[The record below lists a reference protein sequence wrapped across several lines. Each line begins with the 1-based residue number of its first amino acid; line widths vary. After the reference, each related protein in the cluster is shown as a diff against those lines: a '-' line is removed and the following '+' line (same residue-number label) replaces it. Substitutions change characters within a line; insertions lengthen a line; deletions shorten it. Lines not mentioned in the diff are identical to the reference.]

1 MKWVTRE
8 HAKVDRIACPWLIF
22 RFIDEDPELQFVPA
36 DEVMAVAER
45 DGAIPFDVPGV
56 ELGHKN
62 GQCSF
67 EAFIDKY
74 CLDDPALNR
83 LALIVRAADTSDT
96 DAAPEGA
103 GLRAAATGFSL
114 MGCDDFALMELEF
127 PLYDALYN
135 WCKQQVGNG

>member
-22 RFIDEDPELQFVPA
+22 RFIDGEAELQFVPA

-45 DGAIPFDVPGV
+45 DGALPFDVPGV
-56 ELGHKN
+56 ELGHKD

-67 EAFIDKY
+67 EAFINKY
-74 CLDDPALNR
+74 RLDDPALNR
-83 LALIVRAADTSDT
+83 LALIVRAADTSDR

-114 MGCDDFALMELEF
+114 MGHDDFRLMELEF
-127 PLYDALYN
+127 PLYDALYA
-135 WCKQQVGNG
+135 WCKSEVGA